1 MYAVIETGGK
11 QYRVQNGDVIIIEKL
26 DVEAGKKVTFDKVL
40 MLGDGKD
47 LKVGK
52 PYLDET
58 VEGKVIENGKGKK
71 VVVFKYKAKKD
82 YRKKQGHRQPYTKVE
97 ITAVG
102 GDASKPKAEAKVASK
117 PAAQKT
123 EPKKAEV
130 ASETKTVSMSMKK
143 DELIAFAKEHDIKVD
158 AKATKQVIVDTIK
171 ENLK

>member
-11 QYRVQNGDVIIIEKL
+11 QYRVQNGDVIVIEKL
-26 DVEAGKKVTFDKVL
+26 NVEAGKKVTFDKVL

-47 LKVGK
+47 LKIGK

-71 VVVFKYKAKKD
+71 VVIFKYKAKKD

-102 GDASKPKAEAKVASK
+102 GSTSKPKAEVKSEAKPEV
-117 PAAQKT
+117 
-123 EPKKAEV
+123 KK
-130 ASETKTVSMSMKK
+130 ETKTVSMSMKK
-143 DELIAFAKEHDIKVD
+143 DELLAFAEEHGIKVD

>member
-11 QYRVQNGDVIIIEKL
+11 QYRVQNGDVIVIEKL
-26 DVEAGKKVTFDKVL
+26 NVEAGKKVTFDKVL

-47 LKVGK
+47 LKIGK

-71 VVVFKYKAKKD
+71 VVIFKYKAKKD

-102 GDASKPKAEAKVASK
+102 GSTSKPKAEVKSEVKPEVKSEAKPEV
-117 PAAQKT
+117 
-123 EPKKAEV
+123 KK
-130 ASETKTVSMSMKK
+130 ETKTVSMSMKK
-143 DELIAFAKEHDIKVD
+143 DELLAFAEEHGIKVD